1 MLRIALLLAFSA
13 VTSAFVGGHARA
25 LRPSSLCAVK
35 PELAD
40 RRAFGTSLATAASL
54 LIVAP
59 QTASAGP
66 NPDGTPRR
74 PLERN
79 QGKAQERALAS
90 YSEAARMMENI
101 AAAKAERK
109 DNEDQ
114 NNKYIKYTATL
125 RNIAE
130 ADKRAE
136 RIAKF
141 KKTEDGPW
149 PTQNTANRGANQDK
163 LCTYKCDVS
172 PYGFSK

>member
-13 VTSAFVGGHARA
+13 VTSAFVGGRARA
-25 LRPSSLCAVK
+25 PRPSSLCAVK

-40 RRAFGTSLATAASL
+40 RRAFGASLAAASL
-54 LIVAP
+54 LVVAP

-74 PLERN
+74 PLQRN
-79 QGKAQERALAS
+79 EAKAAERALAS
-90 YSEAARMMENI
+90 YSETARMMENI

-109 DNEDQ
+109 ANEDQ

-149 PTQNTANRGANQDK
+149 PTRNTANRGANQDK

>member
-13 VTSAFVGGHARA
+13 VTSAFVGGRARA
-25 LRPSSLCAVK
+25 PRPSSLCAVK

-40 RRAFGTSLATAASL
+40 RRAFGASLAAASL
-54 LIVAP
+54 LVVAP

-74 PLERN
+74 PLQRN
-79 QGKAQERALAS
+79 EAKAAERALAS
-90 YSEAARMMENI
+90 YSETARMMENI

-109 DNEDQ
+109 ANEDQ
-114 NNKYIKYTATL
+114 NNKYIKYAATM
-125 RNIAE
+125 RNLKQE
-130 ADKRAE
+130 EKRAE
-136 RIAKF
+136 RIARF
-141 KKTEDGPW
+141 KKPEDGPW
-149 PTQNTANRGANQDK
+149 PTQSAAGRGANQAK

>member
-13 VTSAFVGGHARA
+13 VTSAFVGGRARA
-25 LRPSSLCAVK
+25 PRPSSLCAVK

-40 RRAFGTSLATAASL
+40 RRAFGASLAAASL
-54 LIVAP
+54 LVVAP

-74 PLERN
+74 PLQRN
-79 QGKAQERALAS
+79 EAKAAERALAS
-90 YSEAARMMENI
+90 YSETARMMENI

-109 DNEDQ
+109 ANEDQ